1 MLGRASASLFARE
14 GARVAVSDF
23 VVETAE
29 ETVAGI
35 SSDGG
40 EALALRADVTR
51 EDEVR
56 EAVAATL
63 GQWGRIDCLF
73 NNAGIMPHEDVSVLD
88 MEDEVWSRVYD
99 TNVRGT
105 ALCCKHAIPHIL
117 EAGGGAV
124 ANMSSFVHAVGSTKP
139 QDAYTASRGA
149 VVSMTRSLAVQFGR
163 RGVRVNA
170 LCPGPIDTEHVRK
183 KLFRRGR
190 ARKAPRPHP
199 ARALRGARRRR
210 GARPVP
216 VVRRRRLDHRPGYTP
231 RRRYLLPLPLRSKP
245 FVPFPCVP
253 DDNPHR
259 PGGAPL

>member
-1 MLGRASASLFARE
+1 MGSLDGRVIFLTGGGGVLGRASARLFARE

-23 VVETAE
+23 VTETAE
-29 ETVAGI
+29 ETVEGI
-35 SSDGG
+35 EEDGG

-56 EAVAATL
+56 EAVAAAV
-63 GQWGRIDCLF
+63 GRWGRIDCLF

-105 ALCCKHAIPHIL
+105 ALCCKHAIPHIV
-117 EAGGGAV
+117 EVGGGAV

-183 KLFRRGR
+183 NFPDEA
-190 ARKAPRPHP
+190 ARQ
-199 ARALRGARRRR
+199 
-210 GARPVP
+210 
-216 VVRRRRLDHRPGYTP
+216 RRLDRIPLGRFGEPEDVAELALFLLSDAAAWITGQAILLDGGISCH
-231 RRRYLLPLPLRSKP
+231 YL
-245 FVPFPCVP
+245 
-253 DDNPHR
+253 
-259 PGGAPL
+259 

>member
-1 MLGRASASLFARE
+1 MGSLDGRVIFLTGGGGVLGRASARLFARE

-23 VVETAE
+23 VTETAE
-29 ETVAGI
+29 ETVEGI
-35 SSDGG
+35 EEDGG

-56 EAVAATL
+56 EAVAAAV
-63 GQWGRIDCLF
+63 GRWGRIDCLF

-105 ALCCKHAIPHIL
+105 ALCCKHAIPHIV
-117 EAGGGAV
+117 EVGGGAV

-183 KLFRRGR
+183 NFPDEA
-190 ARKAPRPHP
+190 ARK
-199 ARALRGARRRR
+199 
-210 GARPVP
+210 
-216 VVRRRRLDHRPGYTP
+216 RRLDRIPLGRFGEPEDVAGLAMFLLSDAAAWITGQAILLDGGISCH
-231 RRRYLLPLPLRSKP
+231 YL
-245 FVPFPCVP
+245 
-253 DDNPHR
+253 
-259 PGGAPL
+259 

>member
-1 MLGRASASLFARE
+1 MGGLDGRVIFLTGGGGVLGRASALHFARE
-14 GARVAVSDF
+14 GARVAVADF
-23 VVETAE
+23 AMETAE

-35 SSDGG
+35 LSEGG

-51 EDEVR
+51 EEEVR
-56 EAVAATL
+56 EAVAATV
-63 GQWGRIDCLF
+63 GRWGRIDGLF
-73 NNAGIMPHEDVSVLD
+73 NNAGIMPHEDVGVLD
-88 MEDEVWSRVYD
+88 MDDEVWSRVYD

-163 RGVRVNA
+163 GGVRVNA

-183 KLFRRGR
+183 NFPDE
-190 ARKAPRPHP
+190 AA
-199 ARALRGARRRR
+199 
-210 GARPVP
+210 
-216 VVRRRRLDHRPGYTP
+216 RRRRLDRIPLGRFGRPEDVAGLALFLLSDAAAWITGQAILLDGGISCH
-231 RRRYLLPLPLRSKP
+231 YL
-245 FVPFPCVP
+245 
-253 DDNPHR
+253 
-259 PGGAPL
+259 

>member
-1 MLGRASASLFARE
+1 MGVLDGRVIFLTGGGGVLGRASAHLFARE

-56 EAVAATL
+56 EAVAATV
-63 GQWGRIDCLF
+63 GRWGRIDGLF

-88 MEDEVWSRVYD
+88 MDDRVWSRVYD

-105 ALCCKHAIPHIL
+105 ALCCKHAIPRIL
-117 EAGGGAV
+117 DAGGGAV
-124 ANMSSFVHAVGSTKP
+124 VNMSSFVYAVGSTKP
-139 QDAYTASRGA
+139 QDAYTTSRGA

-170 LCPGPIDTEHVRK
+170 LCPGPIDTEHIRK
-183 KLFRRGR
+183 NFPDEA
-190 ARKAPRPHP
+190 ARK
-199 ARALRGARRRR
+199 
-210 GARPVP
+210 
-216 VVRRRRLDHRPGYTP
+216 RRLDRIPLGSFGEPEDVAGLAMFLLSDAAAWITGQAILLDGGISCH
-231 RRRYLLPLPLRSKP
+231 YL
-245 FVPFPCVP
+245 
-253 DDNPHR
+253 
-259 PGGAPL
+259 

>member
-183 KLFRRGR
+183 NFPDEA
-190 ARKAPRPHP
+190 ARE
-199 ARALRGARRRR
+199 
-210 GARPVP
+210 
-216 VVRRRRLDHRPGYTP
+216 RRLDRIPLGRFGEPEDVAGLALFLLSDAAAWITGQAILLDGGISCH
-231 RRRYLLPLPLRSKP
+231 YL
-245 FVPFPCVP
+245 
-253 DDNPHR
+253 
-259 PGGAPL
+259 